1 MQKIFKIEIKQ
12 NYKLVYSLISTEN
25 QEIIQQEEVTP
36 CILFNKNTIEL
47 FQESDNSIHFLQKWA
62 ENPENYNM
70 YGIEFQKKSYE
81 LLPEVLFAIV
91 INEIKKKV
99 ERDHIIEQT
108 EIYLP
113 SDNSKLMQRIK
124 IALQGINLN
133 GIELD
138 NDEEITYD
146 YSQQGEYLHD
156 ILEKKETVEGYQM
169 MLKRALKIQ
178 PNAQKELESIDI
190 DKENMFNEDE
200 FTKEVAKKYNTKERS
215 QMKLCKIDNYCLF
228 IASRYLESLD
238 DHINLVRVCKRMEK
252 NMEKFHYNPT
262 SLNKET
268 VHFFPNV
275 QTFHVYEEGDEYL
288 EGGRIIAYC
297 DWCKRGWYESEKIKE
312 EFEGKNIEFKRI
324 VWTRNDTKI
333 TFDEQNPNNSDDS
346 DDSDYEE
353 DESLDDDYEEDDV

>member
-1 MQKIFKIEIKQ
+1 MKIICKINISEE
-12 NYKLVYSLISTEN
+12 YKLIYSLISQEN

-47 FQESDNSIHFLQKWA
+47 FQESTKTIHFVDSWIEK
-62 ENPENYNM
+62 PEEYST
-70 YGIEFQKKSYE
+70 YSLEFQNKSYE
-81 LLPEVLFAIV
+81 LLPEVLFGII

-108 EIYLP
+108 EIQLP

-124 IALQGINLN
+124 IALQAINLN

-138 NDEEITYD
+138 NDKEITYD

-169 MLKRALKIQ
+169 MLKRAFKIQ
-178 PNAQKELESIDI
+178 LNAQKELESIDI

-200 FTKEVAKKYNTKERS
+200 FTKEVAKKFNTKERS

-238 DHINLVRVCKRMEK
+238 DHINLIKTCKRMRG
-252 NMEKFHYNPT
+252 NLEKFHYNPI
-262 SLNKET
+262 SLNIKTFEY
-268 VHFFPNV
+268 FPNV
-275 QTFHVYEEGDEYL
+275 ETFHVYEEGDKYL
-288 EGGRIIAYC
+288 KGR
-297 DWCKRGWYESEKIKE
+297 S
-312 EFEGKNIEFKRI
+312 FLTN
-324 VWTRNDTKI
+324 
-333 TFDEQNPNNSDDS
+333 Q
-346 DDSDYEE
+346 
-353 DESLDDDYEEDDV
+353 